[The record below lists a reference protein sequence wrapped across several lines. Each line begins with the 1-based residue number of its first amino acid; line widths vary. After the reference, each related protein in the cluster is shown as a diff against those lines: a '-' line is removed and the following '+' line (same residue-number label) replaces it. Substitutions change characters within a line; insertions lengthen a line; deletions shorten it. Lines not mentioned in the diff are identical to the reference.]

1 MVLKPPSAMISVK
14 KVRWFREENGRNEEE
29 MKRNEEEMKRINSEE
44 IGSVMRNNGGDGVLG
59 WW

>member
-1 MVLKPPSAMISVK
+1 MISWK

-44 IGSVMRNNGGDGVLG
+44 IGSVMRIMGEMECWGDYKGQ
-59 WW
+59 